1 MVYSTFFRQVKMRV
15 LFITNFHQLYGANR
29 SLLSVIENFR
39 ENGHEVCLI
48 LPRKGDYS
56 QELEKKGINH
66 MVIPY
71 FSQLFYYKKAL
82 PYLALPFLAVFT
94 LCMMPY
100 IIFKAKKFFPDL
112 VYSNTAAENIG
123 YFVAKAIGAKHLTHV
138 REFMDLDHSCVF
150 LGGNTVKK
158 NFICKSDAVLYVS
171 KAVAN
176 HTLMGEPVVGKHKVI
191 YNGVRMSDAPYVD
204 KQLPSVINFGVV
216 GLIDESKGQDLAIR
230 YFNEIKDLYPGS
242 LLHIWGDKEGAYKKR
257 IYKMVDD
264 MKLQDRV
271 IFHGFEKNTE
281 KIYCDMSALLMCSR
295 AEGFGRVTIEAM
307 AKGIPVLGY
316 RSGGTAELVI
326 DGFNGY
332 SFVSQEEFNAG
343 VAKMFDNDEHYN
355 KLCCQSY
362 IHAHENFT
370 EEIYTKKVRDFV
382 EKRFMV

>member
-1 MVYSTFFRQVKMRV
+1 MRV

-150 LGGNTVKK
+150 FGGNTVKK

>member
-150 LGGNTVKK
+150 FGGNTVKK

>member
-1 MVYSTFFRQVKMRV
+1 MRV
-15 LFITNFHQLYGANR
+15 LFITNYHQLYGANR
-29 SLLSVIENFR
+29 SLLSIIENLKN
-39 ENGHEVCLI
+39 NGHEVCLI

-56 QELEKKGINH
+56 QELERKGIDH

-82 PYLALPFLAVFT
+82 PYLALPFLAFFT

-100 IIFKAKKFFPDL
+100 IIYKAKKFNPDL

-123 YFVAKAIGAKHLTHV
+123 YFVARSIGAKHLTHV

-150 LGGNTVKK
+150 FGGNAEKK
-158 NFICKSDAVLYVS
+158 KFICKSDAVLYVS
-171 KAVAN
+171 EAVAN

-191 YNGVRMSDAPYVD
+191 YNGVKMGNEPY
-204 KQLPSVINFGVV
+204 KEKKLPTAINFGVV

-242 LLHIWGDKEGAYKKR
+242 LLHIWGDKEGGYKKM
-257 IYKMVDD
+257 IYKMVEDL
-264 MKLQDRV
+264 KLQDRV

-281 KIYCDMSALLMCSR
+281 KIYGDMSVLLMCSR
-295 AEGFGRVTIEAM
+295 AEGFGRVTVEAM

-326 DGFNGY
+326 DGYNGY
-332 SFVSQEEFNAG
+332 SFKSQEEFNVG
-343 VAKMFDNDEHYN
+343 VANMFNSNEHYN
-355 KLCCQSY
+355 DLCHQAY
-362 IHAHENFT
+362 NHAHENFT
-370 EEIYTKKVRDFV
+370 EDIYTRKVRNFV
-382 EKRFMV
+382 ESTFKF